1 MFVIVEAVDPETGK
15 TVQMECAVES
25 EDEIRDLLPYRTLHD
40 TGLAEGGLMDST
52 GRI

>member
-1 MFVIVEAVDPETGK
+1 MDHRFEACIGFTCTHGYAFEFF
-15 TVQMECAVES
+15 QFLE
-25 EDEIRDLLPYRTLHD
+25 EILDKVTLHD